1 MQSCTTKTII
11 PVLRN
16 LVFAQVN
23 TSHVVHVDVDFW
35 ESEDM
40 YELLMG
46 DDIRTELAND
56 HQLALVL
63 PAFQLN
69 RQCREWKECPE
80 DNIPLMPHAFKD
92 LIDMIQ
98 HKRGAMFDPFNKPG
112 HGSTLYKEW
121 IINHRANS

>member
-1 MQSCTTKTII
+1 
-11 PVLRN
+11 
-16 LVFAQVN
+16 
-23 TSHVVHVDVDFW
+23 
-35 ESEDM
+35 M

-80 DNIPLMPHAFKD
+80 DNIPLMPHSFKD